1 VRTLQWACMNQAT
14 ELKQAKD
21 ELAFLRQGLRTQKL
35 INECGDTVVCQN
47 LTEENEK
54 VVVLEKNGI

>member
-1 VRTLQWACMNQAT
+1 MNQAT

-54 VVVLEKNGI
+54 VVLEKNGM